1 MELIDKLTKE
11 TILIPMHASTKEDAI
26 QELLNH
32 LFSLDILSG
41 TVKLFTNIN
50 EREKLYTSST
60 GRGVAYPH
68 STSMEINDLKCILGI
83 SKKGIDFNSPDGHS
97 CHLILLTLSPI
108 NEPKDHIKF
117 ITRFRLM
124 VDDPMIRSNLL
135 DSNNSID
142 IINIISDW
150 EDEYK
155 KEVI

>member
-1 MELIDKLTKE
+1 MELIDKLNKE
-11 TILIPMHASTKEDAI
+11 TILIPMHAPTKEDAI

-41 TVKLFTNIN
+41 TIKLFTNIN
-50 EREKLYTSST
+50 EQEKLFTSST

-68 STSMEINDLKCILGI
+68 STSMEIKDLKCVLGI
-83 SKKGIDFNSPDGHS
+83 SKQGIDFNSPDGHG
-97 CHLILLTLSPI
+97 CHLILLTLSPF
-108 NEPKDHIKF
+108 NEPKDHRKF

-135 DSNNSID
+135 DSND
-142 IINIISDW
+142 LTDVINIISDW
-150 EDEYK
+150 EDKYN